1 MGKAISADFS
11 LSEINYGAYADMFLH
26 LHMHV
31 VPNYHDGY
39 GFGGVLE
46 MNPEKTFLSDTEYTD
61 MVEIIKVELSK

>member
-1 MGKAISADFS
+1 
-11 LSEINYGAYADMFLH
+11 MFLH